1 MKITFEFDFKTG
13 PARRSLGEGGL
24 RWLLAAILVWAA
36 LAKIANLHEFYAAI
50 LAYQMPVPN
59 PLARSVAMVLPWLEL
74 LCGLLLLA
82 GSARRAALVWTA
94 LMFGVFVLATGQAW
108 VRGLDISCGCFKLA
122 FLGDG
127 ALAKFVESVKFAC
140 VRAVLLLGASLYLL
154 RASASSQAV
163 VSAIDPEKPGT
174 EELKT
179 AP

>member
-1 MKITFEFDFKTG
+1 MKLTLEFDFKT
-13 PARRSLGEGGL
+13 GL

-50 LAYQMPVPN
+50 LAYQMPVAD
-59 PLARSVAMVLPWLEL
+59 PLARGVAMVLPWLEL
-74 LCGLLLLA
+74 LCGLLLVA

-127 ALAKFVESVKFAC
+127 AMAKFVESVKFAC
-140 VRAVLLLGASLYLL
+140 VRAVLLLGAILYLL

-163 VSAIDPEKPGT
+163 VSAIDPEKSG
-174 EELKT
+174 
-179 AP
+179 AQGD